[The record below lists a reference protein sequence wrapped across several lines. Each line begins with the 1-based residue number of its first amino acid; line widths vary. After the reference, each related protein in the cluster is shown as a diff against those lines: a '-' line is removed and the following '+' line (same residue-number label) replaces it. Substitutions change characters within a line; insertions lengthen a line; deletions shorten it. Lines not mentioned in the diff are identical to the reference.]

1 MLQLKMM
8 PLNKS
13 PQAISL
19 QAQALAQLHRA
30 CFETPWHEKS
40 FEELLKLPST
50 IGWFSVDGFL
60 LCSHTFDEM
69 EILTVCSHP
78 NKRRQGIAK
87 GLLNEMMIYANGH
100 NVRKIFL
107 EVSEENKAAQALY
120 KSFGFKQNG
129 IRKNYYKTPHG
140 LVNALCLVKNL

>member
-1 MLQLKMM
+1 MAQSKIMHLG
-8 PLNKS
+8 KS
-13 PQAISL
+13 PQTVSL
-19 QAQALAQLHRA
+19 QAQILALLHQA

-50 IGWFSVDGFL
+50 IGWYNSDGFL
-60 LCSHTFDEM
+60 LCSHIFDEM

-87 GLLNEMMIYANGH
+87 GFLNEMTAYAEKNG
-100 NVRKIFL
+100 VRKIYL
-107 EVSEENKAAQALY
+107 EVSSENDAAKALY
-120 KSFGFKQNG
+120 KSFGFEQNG

-140 LVNALCLVKNL
+140 QVDALCLIKKL